1 MDWTLFTEEKMVVQ
15 RDEASFEVQIEL
27 ASELDYCLSLP
38 ITADRLSQVCLHD
51 DTWVEPA

>member
-51 DTWVEPA
+51 DT